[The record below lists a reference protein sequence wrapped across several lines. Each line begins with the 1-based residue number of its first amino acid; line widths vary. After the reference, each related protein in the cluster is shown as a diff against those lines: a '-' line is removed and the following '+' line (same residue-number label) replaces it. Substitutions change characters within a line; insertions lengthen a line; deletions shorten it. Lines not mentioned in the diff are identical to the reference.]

1 MSSRAKRLV
10 RTAAVFQ
17 YDWAGGETRAGSD
30 TAPLAAD
37 APAALDEPAVDAA
50 LLGQHQLRL
59 AALER
64 DAFATGYAQ
73 GERAGL
79 EAGNK
84 RAEAM
89 LRRLAQTLE
98 ELGALRE
105 SMIRQTE
112 HQMVDLAL
120 AIARRILRRETTLDG
135 DLIVAMARVALE
147 RLGEAASAT
156 IRLNPEDYA
165 HTVQRH
171 GEEWAGKK
179 VKVLPDASVSRGGC
193 QVESEFGF
201 VNAGVEAQ
209 FDEVMRALI
218 GERAEVHS
226 VRAPAA

>member
-1 MSSRAKRLV
+1 MSSRARVL
-10 RTAAVFQ
+10 RTAAVLE
-17 YDWAGGETRAGSD
+17 YDWAVGGS
-30 TAPLAAD
+30 LASPEA
-37 APAALDEPAVDAA
+37 APAPAPSPAEEPPIDAA
-50 LLGQHQLRL
+50 VLGQHQLRL

-79 EAGNK
+79 EAGNT

-98 ELGALRE
+98 ELGTLRE

-147 RLGEAASAT
+147 RLGEAGSAT
-156 IRLNPEDYA
+156 IRLSPEDYSQ
-165 HTVQRH
+165 TVQRH
-171 GEEWAGKK
+171 GDEWAGRK

-193 QVESEFGF
+193 LVESEFGF
-201 VNAGVEAQ
+201 VDAGVEAQ

-218 GERAEVHS
+218 GERAEIRH
-226 VRAPAA
+226 VRASAA